1 MRFEWGEVKRRANLK
16 KHGIDFADLEPLFD
30 GVTLTVPDER
40 FDYGEER
47 FVTLGLLN
55 GLVLVVVHT
64 ETGEVIRVSPHAR
77 RRSMRK
83 SATSKKSR
91 TDWGRL
97 KKMSDTEID
106 LSESPELT
114 PEMFARAVVRR
125 GLRPVERK
133 AQLTLRVD
141 HDVLEW
147 FRKRGRGY
155 QTQINALLRAYMEA
169 HK

>member
-1 MRFEWGEVKRRANLK
+1 
-16 KHGIDFADLEPLFD
+16 
-30 GVTLTVPDER
+30 
-40 FDYGEER
+40 
-47 FVTLGLLN
+47 
-55 GLVLVVVHT
+55 
-64 ETGEVIRVSPHAR
+64 
-77 RRSMRK
+77 MRK